1 MNLFQN
7 GDEYVGRFA
16 NGQING
22 HGVFSWADGRKYD
35 GNFVKGKP
43 HGNGMMTYLPDDPK
57 FRYWGPSFASTCFKK
72 VSIDLEEW
80 VRRAW
85 VLSVHVDILLEIGLR
100 I

>member
-22 HGVFSWADGRKYD
+22 YGVFSWADGRKYD

-43 HGNGMMTYLPDDPK
+43 HGNGMMTYPPDDPK
-57 FRYWGPSFASTCFKK
+57 FRYWGPSFTSTCFKK

-80 VRRAW
+80 VRRSW
-85 VLSVHVDILLEIGLR
+85 VLSAHVDVVLEIGLR